1 MTNRSPTFAPKR
13 DVAHAQPGDEE
24 LRLLARMWTEFCS
37 IESRTKKAALA
48 NSEGNKEEEA

>member
-1 MTNRSPTFAPKR
+1 MTNRSPTFPSDSDA
-13 DVAHAQPGDEE
+13 AHAKPSDEE

-48 NSEGNKEEEA
+48 NSEGNKEEET

>member
-1 MTNRSPTFAPKR
+1 MTNRSTIFPLKS

-24 LRLLARMWTEFCS
+24 LRLLARMWIEFCS

-48 NSEGNKEEEA
+48 NIEGNKEEEA